1 MSISKRIKLKKKN
14 PKQPKTQKLGQQGK
28 QILRT
33 YLSNYIRN
41 HACMVSG
48 SCGTCVPRQH
58 DETKQTTRKVSNR
71 AKIYLVIKN
80 T

>member
-33 YLSNYIRN
+33 YLSLTILETM
-41 HACMVSG
+41 HA
-48 SCGTCVPRQH
+48 
-58 DETKQTTRKVSNR
+58 
-71 AKIYLVIKN
+71 
-80 T
+80 